1 MKKGSQVY
9 YGCAEEASPQSGDR
23 MWKQNLYIY
32 EYPKP
37 NKEVVSRVT
46 VPFFGEILVVVGSR
60 AEICCEI
67 FRYSR

>member
-1 MKKGSQVY
+1 
-9 YGCAEEASPQSGDR
+9 

-46 VPFFGEILVVVGSR
+46 VPFFGEILVVVGSG
-60 AEICCEI
+60 AEVCCEI